1 MKKNVGFTLIE
12 LVVVITILGIL
23 SAVALPRFIAL
34 QTDARIAKAQAIYGS
49 IRAAAS
55 LARARCE
62 ADLGQGV
69 VTAGTCGN
77 ATPQVT
83 MDGTAINM
91 TNRHPEATAAGIDAA
106 AQINATNDQL
116 TLAGGGA
123 AAGSTRTFDINGGT
137 SPNCRVSYTSAAVGA
152 VPGIA
157 VVTTG
162 C

>member
-1 MKKNVGFTLIE
+1 MKATKGFTLIE

-23 SAVALPRFIAL
+23 AAVALPRFVTL
-34 QTDARIAKAQAIYGS
+34 QTDARIAKAQAVFGS
-49 IRAAAS
+49 IRAATA

-62 ADLGQGV
+62 GDLARSLAV
-69 VTAGTCGN
+69 AGTCGF

-83 MDGTAINM
+83 MDGTVVNI
-91 TNRHPEATAAGIDAA
+91 TGRHPEATAAGIDAA
-106 AQINATNDQL
+106 AQINALSDLL

-137 SPNCRVSYTSAAVGA
+137 SPNCRVSYTSAAGTTAPTV
-152 VPGIA
+152 A
-157 VVTTG
+157 VVVTG